1 VEAANRKGISPIPV
15 EPPPWRARCIER
27 CPAGSG
33 RGGWKRAAFLIL
45 PARGILSRQVGTTS
59 GTSPTAYFIRKPVN
73 DWPERKGGSYLLN
86 RQENERTGY
95 VCPISSKLNK
105 V

>member
-15 EPPPWRARCIER
+15 EPPLWRARCIER

-45 PARGILSRQVGTTS
+45 PARGILSRQVGTIS
-59 GTSPTAYFIRKPVN
+59 GTSPTAYFISMPANAWTTGK
-73 DWPERKGGSYLLN
+73 DGSHLIN
-86 RQENERTGY
+86 QEEDERTGY